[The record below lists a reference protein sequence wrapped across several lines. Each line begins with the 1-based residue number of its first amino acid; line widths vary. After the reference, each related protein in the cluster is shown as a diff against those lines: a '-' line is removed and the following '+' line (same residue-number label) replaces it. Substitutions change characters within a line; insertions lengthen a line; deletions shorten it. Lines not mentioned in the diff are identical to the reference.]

1 MMMITSIRKIEGQV
15 IVRVNQEENIK
26 QVKLGPQ
33 E

>member
-1 MMMITSIRKIEGQV
+1 MITFIRKIEGQV

>member
-1 MMMITSIRKIEGQV
+1 MMMITFIRKIEGQV